1 MPIKKLSQLKKLQ
14 HPYKRVRLLSEILEL
29 KIGDLTDRIIDEI
42 IYDLTPY
49 GYKPIGNVNSG
60 SNNEQHN
67 KHTYVRIE
75 NYSNADIDKYICND
89 LQVVYSHEVV
99 ADIMLNRHDKIS
111 RDVTREVEKVM
122 PGNVLRDIA
131 TSEKYYNRRMEIL
144 KRKTISRNSKKII
157 KIIMENNFDMR
168 IQEDETFD
176 MSIKHDEIEEYIK

>member
-1 MPIKKLSQLKKLQ
+1 
-14 HPYKRVRLLSEILEL
+14 
-29 KIGDLTDRIIDEI
+29 
-42 IYDLTPY
+42 
-49 GYKPIGNVNSG
+49 
-60 SNNEQHN
+60 
-67 KHTYVRIE
+67 
-75 NYSNADIDKYICND
+75 
-89 LQVVYSHEVV
+89 
-99 ADIMLNRHDKIS
+99 MLNRHDKIS